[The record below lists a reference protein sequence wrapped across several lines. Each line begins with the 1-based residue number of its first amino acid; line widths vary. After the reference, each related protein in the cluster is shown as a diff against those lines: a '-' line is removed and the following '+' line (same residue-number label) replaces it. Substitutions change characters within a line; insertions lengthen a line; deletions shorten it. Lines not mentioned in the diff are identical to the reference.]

1 MSFKLDFDVYI
12 LIFKL
17 TMNNLVEKTLII
29 IKSDAAK
36 RGLVGKIIETFENVG
51 LKLMAGK
58 MLRSDKEVIKN
69 HYPGTVEWIKEMGE
83 KTLISFKQSGSNVME
98 TFKTEDPNKLGQFVY
113 ERLIKY
119 WMEGP
124 IIVMVWQGANAITV
138 ARKLR
143 GHTIPALAIPGTL
156 HAQFSFDSSPLS
168 ASLDRVVKTF
178 IHASGSTDEAEREIE
193 YWFPKMKFKNY
204 EREID
209 NLYLK

>member
-1 MSFKLDFDVYI
+1 M
-12 LIFKL
+12 
-17 TMNNLVEKTLII
+17 ERTLII
-29 IKSDAAK
+29 IKPDALK

-51 LKLMAGK
+51 MKLMVAK
-58 MLRSDKEVIKN
+58 MLKPSADVIKN
-69 HYPGTVEWIKEMGE
+69 HYPGTSEWIKEMGE
-83 KTLISFKQSGSNVME
+83 KTLASFKQSGQDVIK

-143 GHTIPALAIPGTL
+143 GHTIPVLAIPGTL

-178 IHASGSTDEAEREIE
+178 IHASGSTDEAEREIK
-193 YWFPKMKFKNY
+193 YWFKDIKFKNY
-204 EREID
+204 EREVD
-209 NLYLK
+209 QLYLK